1 MAAPARSAHDTI
13 HARFTS
19 PFPAIVHVELT
30 NECNLD
36 CPMCARTT
44 SMTRPVQH
52 MPDTMFRRVV
62 VWLPVAIETQRR
74 RLRQLVD
81 GGRELQQDAA
91 PGWVEGI
98 DGEAGA
104 ALDALQVLA

>member
-1 MAAPARSAHDTI
+1 M
-13 HARFTS
+13 
-19 PFPAIVHVELT
+19 
-30 NECNLD
+30 
-36 CPMCARTT
+36 
-44 SMTRPVQH
+44 
-52 MPDTMFRRVV
+52 

-104 ALDALQVLA
+104 ALDTLQVLA

>member
-13 HARFTS
+13 RTRFTS

-62 VWLPVAIETQRR
+62 
-74 RLRQLVD
+74 D
-81 GGRELQQDAA
+81 ELQGKASTGCSYTTLVN
-91 PGWVEGI
+91 PCSI
-98 DGEAGA
+98 RK
-104 ALDALQVLA
+104 LTN